1 MRGSEGR
8 EERGKERERQR
19 RKGKMKG
26 RRKRR
31 RGKEGF
37 KARPFTVKD
46 TPHQGCIFLP
56 DNARI
61 ALWETFF
68 PVKQSD
74 IFT

>member
-1 MRGSEGR
+1 MRGSKGR

-26 RRKRR
+26 RRKR

>member
-31 RGKEGF
+31 GKEGF

-56 DNARI
+56 DSART
-61 ALWETFF
+61 ALWKTFF

>member
-1 MRGSEGR
+1 MRGSKGR

-26 RRKRR
+26 RRKR

-56 DNARI
+56 DSART
-61 ALWETFF
+61 ALWKTFF

>member
-26 RRKRR
+26 RRKR

>member
-26 RRKRR
+26 RRKR

-61 ALWETFF
+61 ALGETFF